1 MEQKKVIAL
10 RRTKDAVSPET
21 SATTDMCVRC
31 HMQVARFAPQV
42 AAAAATYHREC
53 FETWYFGRHG
63 RRPSL
68 LPGVNGDRH
77 RFQVRDRAA
86 A

>member
-1 MEQKKVIAL
+1 MDTKKVIPL
-10 RRTKDAVSPET
+10 HKNVDKPIDS
-21 SATTDMCVRC
+21 DMCGQC
-31 HMQVARFAPQV
+31 HMHVARFAPQV
-42 AAAAATYHREC
+42 SSDDGTYHREC
-53 FETWYFGRHG
+53 FEAWYFARTG

-68 LPGVNGDRH
+68 LAGVNGDRH

>member
-1 MEQKKVIAL
+1 MEKKVVPL
-10 RRTKDAVSPET
+10 QPGEQTVESE
-21 SATTDMCVRC
+21 MCGRC

-42 AAAAATYHREC
+42 LATNGTYHREC
-53 FETWYFGRHG
+53 FEAWFFGRHG

-68 LPGVNGDRH
+68 LGGINGDRH

-86 A
+86 

>member
-1 MEQKKVIAL
+1 MDAKKVIPL
-10 RRTKDAVSPET
+10 HKTSEAVAES
-21 SATTDMCVRC
+21 DMCGRC

-42 AAAAATYHREC
+42 AASDGLFHREC
-53 FETWYFGRHG
+53 YEAWYFGRHG

-68 LPGVNGDRH
+68 LAGLNGDRH

>member
-1 MEQKKVIAL
+1 MDAKKVIPL
-10 RRTKDAVSPET
+10 HKTSEAVVGS
-21 SATTDMCVRC
+21 DMCGRC

-42 AAAAATYHREC
+42 DASGGLFHREC
-53 FETWYFGRHG
+53 YEAWYFGRHG

-68 LPGVNGDRH
+68 LAGLNGDRH

>member
-1 MEQKKVIAL
+1 MDQKKVVPL
-10 RRTKDAVSPET
+10 HK
-21 SATTDMCVRC
+21 ATEPVIESDTCGRC

-42 AAAAATYHREC
+42 IASSSLFHREC
-53 FETWYFGRHG
+53 YEAWYFGRHG

-68 LPGVNGDRH
+68 LAGVNGDRH

>member
-1 MEQKKVIAL
+1 MDNKKVVTL
-10 RRTKDAVSPET
+10 HKSSEQSVDSDV
-21 SATTDMCVRC
+21 CGRC

-42 AAAAATYHREC
+42 VATSGLHHREC
-53 FETWYFGRHG
+53 YEAWYFGRHG

-77 RFQVRDRAA
+77 RYQVRDRAA
-86 A
+86 

>member
-1 MEQKKVIAL
+1 MDQKKVVPLHKGDEPSVA
-10 RRTKDAVSPET
+10 S
-21 SATTDMCVRC
+21 DMCGRC

-42 AAAAATYHREC
+42 LATDGTYHREC
-53 FETWYFGRHG
+53 YEAWYFGRHG

-68 LPGVNGDRH
+68 LAGVNGDRH

-86 A
+86 